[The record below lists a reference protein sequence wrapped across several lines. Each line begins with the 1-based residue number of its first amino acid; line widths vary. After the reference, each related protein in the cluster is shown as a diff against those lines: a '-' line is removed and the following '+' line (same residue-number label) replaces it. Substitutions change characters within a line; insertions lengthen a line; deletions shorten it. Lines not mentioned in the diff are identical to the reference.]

1 MHFRKTAKR
10 HKLNIMGEKLN
21 KKILIVEDEAPLR
34 NAVTDILSFEG
45 FTVFQAKNGQE
56 GLDLALKE
64 HPDLI
69 LLDLMMPIMDGLTM
83 LEKLRQDAEF
93 GKTAAV
99 ILLTNINDPEKVAM
113 ATEAGSY
120 DFLVKSD
127 WNIEDVVKKI
137 KGRLGIA
144 M

>member
-1 MHFRKTAKR
+1 MA
-10 HKLNIMGEKLN
+10 EKLN

-34 NAVTDILSFEG
+34 NAVTDILTFEG

-83 LEKLRQDAEF
+83 LEKLRQDVEF

>member
-1 MHFRKTAKR
+1 
-10 HKLNIMGEKLN
+10 
-21 KKILIVEDEAPLR
+21 
-34 NAVTDILSFEG
+34 
-45 FTVFQAKNGQE
+45 
-56 GLDLALKE
+56 
-64 HPDLI
+64 
-69 LLDLMMPIMDGLTM
+69 
-83 LEKLRQDAEF
+83 LRQDAEF

-144 M
+144 

>member
-1 MHFRKTAKR
+1 MAAK
-10 HKLNIMGEKLN
+10 ID
-21 KKILIVEDEAPLR
+21 KKILIVEDETPLR
-34 NAVTDILSFEG
+34 NAVSDILTFEG
-45 FTVFQAKNGQE
+45 FEVFQAKNGQE
-56 GLDLALKE
+56 GLDTALRE

-83 LEKLRQDAEF
+83 LEKLRQDPVY
-93 GKTAAV
+93 GKKAAV

-144 M
+144 

>member
-1 MHFRKTAKR
+1 MPTT
-10 HKLNIMGEKLN
+10 LLN

-34 NAVTDILSFEG
+34 NAVSDILTFEG

-56 GLDLALKE
+56 GLTLALSE

-69 LLDLMMPIMDGLTM
+69 LLDLMMPVMDGLTM
-83 LEKLRQDAEF
+83 LEKLRQDPEY
-93 GKTAAV
+93 GKGAAV
-99 ILLTNINDPEKVAM
+99 ILLTNINDPEKVAQ

-137 KGRLGIA
+137 KTRVGLS
-144 M
+144 

>member
-1 MHFRKTAKR
+1 MP
-10 HKLNIMGEKLN
+10 GSLN

-34 NAVTDILSFEG
+34 NAVADILSFEG

-56 GLDLALKE
+56 GLDVALKE

-69 LLDLMMPIMDGLTM
+69 LLDLMMPVMDGLTM
-83 LEKLRQDAEF
+83 LEKMRQDLEW
-93 GKTAAV
+93 GKNAAV
-99 ILLTNINDPEKVAM
+99 ILLTNLNDPEKIAQ

-137 KGRLGIA
+137 KARLGVA
-144 M
+144 

>member
-1 MHFRKTAKR
+1 MSE
-10 HKLNIMGEKLN
+10 LNG

-34 NAVTDILSFEG
+34 NAVTDILTFEG
-45 FTVFQAKNGQE
+45 FSVFQASNGQE
-56 GLDLALKE
+56 GLEVALKE

-69 LLDLMMPIMDGLTM
+69 LLDLMMPVMDGLTM
-83 LEKLRQDAEF
+83 LEKLRMDEVF
-93 GKTAAV
+93 GKSAAV
-99 ILLTNINDPEKVAM
+99 ILLTNINDPEKVAQ

-137 KGRLGIA
+137 KGRLGLPI
-144 M
+144 

>member
-1 MHFRKTAKR
+1 MAEE
-10 HKLNIMGEKLN
+10 IAN

-34 NAVTDILSFEG
+34 NAMTDILTFEG

-56 GLDLALKE
+56 GLDIALLE

-69 LLDLMMPIMDGLTM
+69 LLDLMMPVMDGLTM
-83 LEKLRQDAEF
+83 LEKLRADQIY
-93 GKTAAV
+93 GKNAMV
-99 ILLTNINDPEKVAM
+99 ILLTNINDPDKVAA

-127 WNIEDVVKKI
+127 WNIEDVVRKI
-137 KGRLGIA
+137 KTRLNIIPDIL
-144 M
+144 

>member
-1 MHFRKTAKR
+1 MPTK
-10 HKLNIMGEKLN
+10 ID
-21 KKILIVEDEAPLR
+21 KKILIVEDETPLR
-34 NAVTDILSFEG
+34 NAVSDILTFEG
-45 FTVFQAKNGQE
+45 FEVFQAKNGQE
-56 GLDLALKE
+56 GLDAALTH

-83 LEKLRQDAEF
+83 LEKLRQDPVY
-93 GKTAAV
+93 GSKAAV

-137 KGRLGIA
+137 KGRLNIPEV
-144 M
+144 

>member
-1 MHFRKTAKR
+1 MTGK
-10 HKLNIMGEKLN
+10 IG

-34 NAVTDILSFEG
+34 SAVSDILTFEG
-45 FTVFQAKNGQE
+45 FEVFQAKNGQE
-56 GLDLALKE
+56 GLDLALAN

-83 LEKLRQDAEF
+83 LEKLRQDAEY
-93 GKTAAV
+93 GKGAAV

-127 WNIEDVVKKI
+127 WNIEDVVRKI
-137 KGRLGIA
+137 KTRLGIEE
-144 M
+144 

>member
-1 MHFRKTAKR
+1 MAQQIDKTV
-10 HKLNIMGEKLN
+10 M
-21 KKILIVEDEAPLR
+21 IVEDEAPLR
-34 NAVTDILSFEG
+34 NAVSDILSFEG
-45 FTVFQAKNGQE
+45 FKVLQASNGQE

-69 LLDLMMPIMDGLTM
+69 LLDLMMPVMDGLTM
-83 LEKLRQDAEF
+83 LEKLRTDKWGAN
-93 GKTAAV
+93 APV
-99 ILLTNINDPEKVAM
+99 ILLTNINDPGKVAL

-137 KGRLGIA
+137 KTRLGISE
-144 M
+144 

>member
-1 MHFRKTAKR
+1 MATSD
-10 HKLNIMGEKLN
+10 
-21 KKILIVEDEAPLR
+21 KKILIVEDETPLR
-34 NAVTDILSFEG
+34 NAVADILTFEG
-45 FTVFQAKNGQE
+45 FQVFQATNGQE

-69 LLDLMMPIMDGLTM
+69 LLDLMMPVMDGLTM
-83 LEKLRQDAEF
+83 LEKLRQDAEY
-93 GKTAAV
+93 GSKAAV

-127 WNIEDVVKKI
+127 WNIEDVVRKI
-137 KGRLGIA
+137 KSRLAIE
-144 M
+144 

>member
-1 MHFRKTAKR
+1 MPGQHQD
-10 HKLNIMGEKLN
+10 

-34 NAVTDILSFEG
+34 NAIADILTFEG
-45 FTVFQAKNGQE
+45 FSVFQSKNGQE
-56 GLDLALKE
+56 GLDMALTE

-69 LLDLMMPIMDGLTM
+69 LLDLMMPVMDGLTM
-83 LEKLRQDAEF
+83 LEKLRTEPTYGAQ
-93 GKTAAV
+93 AAV
-99 ILLTNINDPEKVAM
+99 ILLTNINDPEKVAQ

-137 KGRLGIA
+137 KTRVGVND
-144 M
+144 

>member
-1 MHFRKTAKR
+1 MPTK
-10 HKLNIMGEKLN
+10 ID
-21 KKILIVEDEAPLR
+21 KKILIVEDETPLR
-34 NAVTDILSFEG
+34 NAVSDILTFEG
-45 FTVFQAKNGQE
+45 FEVFQAKNGQE
-56 GLDLALKE
+56 GLNAALKE

-69 LLDLMMPIMDGLTM
+69 LLDLMMPVMDGLTM
-83 LEKLRQDAEF
+83 LEKLRQDADY
-93 GKTAAV
+93 GKKAAV

-137 KGRLGIA
+137 KGRLGIDLA
-144 M
+144 

>member
-1 MHFRKTAKR
+1 MVE
-10 HKLNIMGEKLN
+10 LLN
-21 KKILIVEDEAPLR
+21 KKVLIVEDEAPLR
-34 NAVTDILSFEG
+34 NAVSDILSFEG
-45 FTVFQAKNGQE
+45 FTVFQGKNGQE
-56 GLDLALKE
+56 GLDLAIQE

-83 LEKLRQDAEF
+83 LEKLRQDQEY
-93 GKTAAV
+93 GKNAAV
-99 ILLTNINDPEKVAM
+99 ILLTNINDPEKVAQ

-137 KGRLGIA
+137 KLRLGIA
-144 M
+144 

>member
-1 MHFRKTAKR
+1 MPTK
-10 HKLNIMGEKLN
+10 ID
-21 KKILIVEDEAPLR
+21 KKILIVEDETPLR
-34 NAVTDILSFEG
+34 NAVSDILTFEG
-45 FTVFQAKNGQE
+45 FGVLQAKNGQE
-56 GLDLALKE
+56 GLDIALAE

-69 LLDLMMPIMDGLTM
+69 LLDLMMPVMDGLTM
-83 LEKLRQDAEF
+83 LEKLRQDPEY
-93 GKTAAV
+93 GKKAAV

-137 KGRLGIA
+137 KGRLGIDLA
-144 M
+144 

>member
-1 MHFRKTAKR
+1 MPGSHAD
-10 HKLNIMGEKLN
+10 
-21 KKILIVEDEAPLR
+21 KKIMIVEDEAPLR
-34 NAVTDILSFEG
+34 NAIADILAFEG

-56 GLDLALKE
+56 GLDMALAQ

-69 LLDLMMPIMDGLTM
+69 LLDLMMPVMDGLTM
-83 LEKLRQDAEF
+83 LEKLRTEPEYGAH
-93 GKTAAV
+93 AAV
-99 ILLTNINDPEKVAM
+99 ILLTNINDPEKVAQ

-137 KGRLGIA
+137 KTRLGVND
-144 M
+144 

>member
-1 MHFRKTAKR
+1 MPGPYAD
-10 HKLNIMGEKLN
+10 

-34 NAVTDILSFEG
+34 SAVSDILAFEG

-56 GLDLALKE
+56 GLDLALAE
-64 HPDLI
+64 HPNLI
-69 LLDLMMPIMDGLTM
+69 LLDLMMPVMDGLTM
-83 LEKLRQDAEF
+83 LEKLRTDAEY
-93 GKTAAV
+93 GAHAAV
-99 ILLTNINDPEKVAM
+99 ILLTNINDPEKVAQ

-137 KGRLGIA
+137 KQRVGVGE
-144 M
+144 

>member
-1 MHFRKTAKR
+1 MPTQ
-10 HKLNIMGEKLN
+10 LN

-34 NAVTDILSFEG
+34 NAVTDILTFEG

-56 GLDLALKE
+56 GLEIALKE
-64 HPDLI
+64 RPDLT

-83 LEKLRQDAEF
+83 LEKLRQDQDY
-93 GKTAAV
+93 GKNAAV
-99 ILLTNINDPEKVAM
+99 ILLTNINDPEKVAK

-127 WNIEDVVKKI
+127 WNIEDVVRKI

-144 M
+144 

>member
-1 MHFRKTAKR
+1 MA
-10 HKLNIMGEKLN
+10 EKLN

-34 NAVTDILSFEG
+34 NAVTDILTFEG

>member
-1 MHFRKTAKR
+1 
-10 HKLNIMGEKLN
+10 MGEKLN

-34 NAVTDILSFEG
+34 TAVNDILTFEG
-45 FTVFQAKNGQE
+45 FEVFQAKNGQE

-93 GKTAAV
+93 GKHAAV
-99 ILLTNINDPEKVAM
+99 ILLTNINDPDKVAM

-144 M
+144 

>member
-1 MHFRKTAKR
+1 MS
-10 HKLNIMGEKLN
+10 GKLN

-34 NAVTDILSFEG
+34 NAVTDILTFEG
-45 FTVFQAKNGQE
+45 FEVFQAKNGQE

-83 LEKLRQDAEF
+83 LEKLRQDPGF

-137 KGRLGIA
+137 KGRLGIS
-144 M
+144 